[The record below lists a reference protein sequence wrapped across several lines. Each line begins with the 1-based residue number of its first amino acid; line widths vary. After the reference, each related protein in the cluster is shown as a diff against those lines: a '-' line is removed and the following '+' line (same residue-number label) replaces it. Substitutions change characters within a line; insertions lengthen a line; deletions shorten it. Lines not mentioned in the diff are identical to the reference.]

1 MAFRRLAKGD
11 PALSVGG
18 VFNPMGHVVVAFES
32 DERASEAAQAL
43 RDEGFEPE
51 DILQYSADEE
61 AHEMTRMLDGAT
73 GTAGFGHEIGL
84 MRQYKALAEQGCGW
98 LLVFAPEEAQCEKV
112 VEVAKRYGAKLAEKY
127 HRLVIEDLL

>member
-1 MAFRRLAKGD
+1 MAFKRLAKGD
-11 PALSVGG
+11 RALSVGG

-32 DERASEAAQAL
+32 DERAGEAAAAL
-43 RDEGFEPE
+43 REAGFEPE

-61 AHEMTRMLDGAT
+61 AQEMTRLLDGAT

-84 MRQYKALAEQGCGW
+84 MRQYKSLAERGCGW
-98 LLVFAPEEAQCEKV
+98 LVVYAPEEAQCEKV